1 MLVFVFETVFVFMR
15 LYLFSD
21 AVILSGALGV
31 KLRIATFEISGR
43 RRKFL
48 YLTDRDIFTSLI
60 LYNLGR
66 LKTTSLQ
73 QLAVFVVL
81 NICSEK

>member
-31 KLRIATFEISGR
+31 ELRIATFEISGR